1 MLIIVVLLYIGNTL
15 VIIITIAEVVL
26 SIYYMLGT
34 VLGTVPYYLI
44 ELTGSIIFM
53 TLLGRNP
60 EPQRDKQ
67 MYPKLLASLEV

>member
-60 EPQRDKQ
+60 
-67 MYPKLLASLEV
+67 SLREINKCT